1 MTFPLTCSP
10 VNLDFQNLHHEGRMN
25 IFKMPSR
32 GLFRL
37 FGAYSL
43 IGDTLTGKGLIAALL
58 EEKRRKY

>member
-1 MTFPLTCSP
+1 
-10 VNLDFQNLHHEGRMN
+10 MN